1 MSGDTSTGQP
11 NSAISRASISATT
24 LELSSPRVRDIPIEV
39 QAVLGKVKVSVS
51 QLISAKPGEPFW
63 LDKHFGE
70 PVELQVNGKRI
81 GYGEIIAD
89 ERDTIIGIRM
99 ISVEADV
106 F

>member
-1 MSGDTSTGQP
+1 MNNDASTSHP
-11 NSAISRASISATT
+11 NSRSAMPATS

-51 QLISAKPGEPFW
+51 QLMAAKPGEPFW
-63 LDKHFGE
+63 LDKHFGD

-89 ERDTIIGIRM
+89 ERDNIIGIRM
-99 ISVEADV
+99 ISVEADL
-106 F
+106 

>member
-1 MSGDTSTGQP
+1 MNNDASTGHP
-11 NSAISRASISATT
+11 NSRSAMPATS

-51 QLISAKPGEPFW
+51 QLMSAKPGEPFW

-89 ERDTIIGIRM
+89 ERENIIGIRM
-99 ISVEADV
+99 ISVEADL
-106 F
+106 

>member
-1 MSGDTSTGQP
+1 MMNNDTFEARST
-11 NSAISRASISATT
+11 SASSRSTMPATS

-39 QAVLGKVKVSVS
+39 QAVLGRVKVSVS
-51 QLISAKPGEPFW
+51 QLMSAKPGEPFW

-89 ERDTIIGIRM
+89 ERDNIIGIRM
-99 ISVEADV
+99 ISVEADI
-106 F
+106 

>member
-1 MSGDTSTGQP
+1 MNSDTSTGQP
-11 NSAISRASISATT
+11 NATTSRAAMPATA

-51 QLISAKPGEPFW
+51 QLMSAKPGEPFW

-89 ERDTIIGIRM
+89 ERDNIIGIRM
-99 ISVEADV
+99 ISVESDL
-106 F
+106 